1 MEMSNP
7 LNVGRQQQ
15 PDMSALY
22 QQFMQNPMQYL
33 TGMNIPKELTTPQ
46 QIVQYLADNG
56 RIPPMLQQRV
66 NAMLG
71 RK

>member
-1 MEMSNP
+1 MGNP
-7 LNVGRQQQ
+7 FVQKQ
-15 PDMSALY
+15 PDINQLY

-33 TGMNIPKELTTPQ
+33 VGMNIPKELTTPQ

-56 RIPPMLQQRV
+56 KIPPMLQGRV

>member
-1 MEMSNP
+1 MPNP
-7 LNVGRQQQ
+7 LSSRQQQ
-15 PDMSALY
+15 PDINVLY

-33 TGMNIPKELTTPQ
+33 TGLNLPQGLTSPQ

-56 RIPPMLQQRV
+56 KIPPMLQSRV

-71 RK
+71 RN

>member
-1 MEMSNP
+1 MSNP

-15 PDMSALY
+15 PDMNALY

-33 TGMNIPKELTTPQ
+33 TGMNIPKKLTTPQ

>member
-1 MEMSNP
+1 MGNP
-7 LNVGRQQQ
+7 FVQKQ
-15 PDMSALY
+15 PDINQLY

-56 RIPPMLQQRV
+56 KIPPMLQGRV

>member
-1 MEMSNP
+1 MANP
-7 LNVGRQQQ
+7 LVSKQQQ
-15 PDMSALY
+15 PDMNQLY
-22 QQFMQNPMQYL
+22 QQFMQNPLQYL
-33 TGMNIPKELTTPQ
+33 MGLNIPQGLTTPQ

-56 RIPPMLQQRV
+56 KIPPMLQGRV

>member
-1 MEMSNP
+1 MANP
-7 LNVGRQQQ
+7 FVQKQQQQ
-15 PDMSALY
+15 PDMNALY

-56 RIPPMLQQRV
+56 KIPPMLQGRV

>member
-1 MEMSNP
+1 MSNP

-15 PDMSALY
+15 PDMNALY
-22 QQFMQNPMQYL
+22 QQFIQNPMQYL
-33 TGMNIPKELTTPQ
+33 MGMNIPKELTTPQ

>member
-1 MEMSNP
+1 MVMGNP
-7 LNVGRQQQ
+7 FVRKQ
-15 PDMSALY
+15 PDMNALY

-33 TGMNIPKELTTPQ
+33 TGMNIPKEFTTPQ

>member
-1 MEMSNP
+1 MSNP

-15 PDMSALY
+15 PDMNALY
-22 QQFMQNPMQYL
+22 RQFMHNPMQYL

-56 RIPPMLQQRV
+56 RIPPMLQGRV

>member
-1 MEMSNP
+1 MGNP
-7 LNVGRQQQ
+7 FVQKQ
-15 PDMSALY
+15 PDINQLY

-33 TGMNIPKELTTPQ
+33 MGMNIPKELTTPQ

-56 RIPPMLQQRV
+56 KIPPMLQQRV

>member
-1 MEMSNP
+1 MGNP
-7 LNVGRQQQ
+7 FVQKQ
-15 PDMSALY
+15 PDINQLY

-46 QIVQYLADNG
+46 QIVRYLADNG
-56 RIPPMLQQRV
+56 KIPPMLQGRV

>member
-1 MEMSNP
+1 MAMANP
-7 LNVGRQQQ
+7 FVQKQQQ
-15 PDMSALY
+15 PDMNALY

-56 RIPPMLQQRV
+56 KIPPMLQGRV

>member
-1 MEMSNP
+1 MANP
-7 LNVGRQQQ
+7 FVQKQQQQ
-15 PDMSALY
+15 PDMNALY
-22 QQFMQNPMQYL
+22 RQFMQNPMQYL
-33 TGMNIPKELTTPQ
+33 MGMNIPKELTTPQ

>member
-1 MEMSNP
+1 MNNP

-15 PDMSALY
+15 PDMNALY

-33 TGMNIPKELTTPQ
+33 TGMNIPKEFTTPQ

>member
-1 MEMSNP
+1 MANP
-7 LNVGRQQQ
+7 LVSKQQQ
-15 PDMSALY
+15 PDMNQLY
-22 QQFMQNPMQYL
+22 QQFMQNPLQYL
-33 TGMNIPKELTTPQ
+33 TGLNIPQGLTTPQ

-56 RIPPMLQQRV
+56 KIPPMLQGRV

>member
-1 MEMSNP
+1 MSNP

-15 PDMSALY
+15 PDMNALY

-33 TGMNIPKELTTPQ
+33 MGMNIPKELTTPQ

-56 RIPPMLQQRV
+56 KIPPMLQQRV

>member
-1 MEMSNP
+1 MSNP
-7 LNVGRQQQ
+7 LNVGWQQQ
-15 PDMSALY
+15 PNINQLY

-33 TGMNIPKELTTPQ
+33 TGMNIPKELTNPQ
-46 QIVQYLADNG
+46 QIVQYLNDNG
-56 RIPPMLQQRV
+56 KIPPMLQQRV

>member
-1 MEMSNP
+1 MGNP
-7 LNVGRQQQ
+7 FVQKQ
-15 PDMSALY
+15 PDINQLY

-33 TGMNIPKELTTPQ
+33 MGMNIPKELTTPQ

-56 RIPPMLQQRV
+56 RIPPMLQGRV